1 MALQQESWAKS
12 SHSGGT
18 NCVEAGVWNK
28 STESVG
34 GGACVET
41 TADDHVVLVRDT
53 KVARTLLK
61 DHAPTL
67 AFGLSDWEGFVDQE
81 KNGRAVSAAAAGR
94 VILAHELSDGSVFAQ
109 VPNAEG
115 GFDWVKSDQPDV
127 VLEFT
132 PAEVDAWGDGTRT
145 VDPATGL
152 GEFDLSSALQDEL
165 AAQRLAHVAL
175 QGAGAN

>member
-12 SHSGGT
+12 SFSTFNGNCIEAGVWRKSSHSGGT
-18 NCVEAGVWNK
+18 
-28 STESVG
+28 
-34 GGACVET
+34 ACV
-41 TADDHVVLVRDT
+41 VLARDT
-53 KVARTLLK
+53 KIARTLLE

-94 VILAHELSDGSVFAQ
+94 AIFIHELSDGSVFAQ

-115 GFDWVKSDQPDV
+115 GFDWVKSDQPNV

-132 PAEVDAWGDGTRT
+132 PPEVDAWGDGTRN

-152 GEFDLSSALQDEL
+152 GEFDLSSAL
-165 AAQRLAHVAL
+165 
-175 QGAGAN
+175 